1 MSQRSRKSVP
11 WALGTGVL
19 VALVTSCQV
28 SGQAA
33 ARDLAD
39 GGNTTRPDT
48 RPAQAVLGPSSKA
61 FANVTT
67 CDPCTFYARGG
78 SPPYSIR
85 FVVEDL
91 PDQTRAVRELKVTR
105 EDKPGWQQMLPV
117 HRMAPLPGHKKFFIG
132 VADVDFD
139 GNNDLYLATSRGAA
153 NTYADYWLFVP
164 SKEELSYLGNYPFF
178 TVDAATSSLSTFER
192 GGHGGMI
199 YKKSAYR
206 FIQGTLTL
214 VESEAQEQTA
224 REGVYRKKLFRLERG
239 SLRLVKTETV
249 SAPSPE

>member
-1 MSQRSRKSVP
+1 VP
-11 WALGTGVL
+11 WALATGAL
-19 VALVTSCQV
+19 VALVSSCQL

-33 ARDLAD
+33 AGDLSE
-39 GGNTTRPDT
+39 GGSTKPSN
-48 RPAQAVLGPSSKA
+48 AGQANAVLGPSSKG

-67 CDPCTFYARGG
+67 CDPCTFYAREG

-199 YKKSAYR
+199 YKKSSYR
-206 FIQGTLTL
+206 FIQGALTL
-214 VESEAQEQTA
+214 VESEVQEQTG

-249 SAPSPE
+249 SAPAPE